1 MPTHPIVI
9 KVWCQTDNLQHTATM
24 LSHATGHRVEI
35 PIVVEK
41 SKYTY
46 IFIITEIEQ
55 YTDEKLAGAAF
66 GFDIIGK
73 IAGVL
78 SWEILP
84 KEQSPSQESQQS
96 LSEAEAQLLHLLEN
110 LPLSIAIIQQSNGTF
125 TWRWINAHGE
135 ANTLLDAAHNALSHV
150 MKSYQTIRS
159 ELIG

>member
-9 KVWCQTDNLQHTATM
+9 KVWCQKDNLQHTATM
-24 LSHATGHRVEI
+24 LSRATGHRVEI
-35 PIVVEK
+35 PTASDT

-55 YTDEKLAGAAF
+55 YTDEKLAGATF

-84 KEQSPSQESQQS
+84 KEQSPTHHFQQE
-96 LSEAEAQLLHLLEN
+96 LSEAETQLVRLLED
-110 LPLSIAIIQQSNGTF
+110 LPLSVAIMQQSNGTF
-125 TWRWINAHGE
+125 LWRWINAYGQAE
-135 ANTLLDAAHNALSHV
+135 TLVDAARDALSHV
-150 MKSYQTIRS
+150 MKSYQIIRS

>member
-9 KVWCQTDNLQHTATM
+9 KVWCQKDNLQHTATM
-24 LSHATGHRVEI
+24 LSRATGHRVEI
-35 PIVVEK
+35 PTTADQ
-41 SKYTY
+41 SKYTC

-78 SWEILP
+78 SWEILS
-84 KEQSPSQESQQS
+84 KEQASAQYLQPD
-96 LSEAEAQLLHLLEN
+96 LSEAETQLLHLLEN
-110 LPLSIAIIQQSNGTF
+110 LPLPIAIIKQSSGTF
-125 TWRWINAHGE
+125 IWRWINAYGQAE
-135 ANTLLDAAHNALSHV
+135 TLADAARDALSHV
-150 MKSYQTIRS
+150 MRSYQLVRS